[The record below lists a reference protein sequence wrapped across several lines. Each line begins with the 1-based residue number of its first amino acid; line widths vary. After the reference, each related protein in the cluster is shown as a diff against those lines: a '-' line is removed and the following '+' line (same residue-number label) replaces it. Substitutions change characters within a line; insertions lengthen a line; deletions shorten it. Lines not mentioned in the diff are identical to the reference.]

1 MKELPTGLVPKRLAW
16 MPLTKNKLKDTMFV
30 SFDLSKDDDGK
41 TDVDYEL
48 LSEMFC
54 RKEEEVKAEKERLD
68 ALKKKQLANASM
80 CRAVLETK
88 FLNDTAM
95 ALASLR
101 IPAQDVVDALLAVDD
116 FALNAE
122 QASKLALII
131 PSPEQEKLLEA
142 NRPKALE
149 LTKEEQYLLE
159 LLRVPGI

>member
-1 MKELPTGLVPKRLAW
+1 
-16 MPLTKNKLKDTMFV
+16 
-30 SFDLSKDDDGK
+30 
-41 TDVDYEL
+41 
-48 LSEMFC
+48 
-54 RKEEEVKAEKERLD
+54 
-68 ALKKKQLANASM
+68 M

-149 LTKEEQYLLE
+149 LTKEE
-159 LLRVPGI
+159 